1 MVGNH
6 GLFCSIFFKYPE
18 GKKGFLELIKSMTGF
33 GRAETEGEG
42 RRYSVE
48 IKTVNHRYLEVSIKM
63 PKVLAPFEGA
73 IRTLLKEYM
82 ERGKVD
88 VFISFESMDGNT
100 ETIRYNSAV
109 AHDYYRYLQQMA
121 EEFGMENDVR
131 ISGLSRYPD
140 VFTAESAEIDE
151 DAIWRELQ
159 KCIRK
164 ACEQVVRTRKAEG
177 ENLSRDLIAKLDEM
191 KEQVAFVEQRSPEVV
206 EEYRRKLREK
216 VVDLLGD
223 AQVDEARLVQEVTI
237 FADRICVDEEIV
249 RLKSHIDSMRKA
261 ITDGGTIGRRLDFIA
276 QEMNRE
282 ANTTLSKANDLAVSD
297 AAIDL
302 KTGIEKVREQIQN
315 IE

>member
-6 GLFCSIFFKYPE
+6 GLFCSVIFKYPE

-48 IKTVNHRYLEVSIKM
+48 IKTVNHRYLEVGIKM

-216 VVDLLGD
+216 VEDLLGD

>member
-1 MVGNH
+1 M
-6 GLFCSIFFKYPE
+6 
-18 GKKGFLELIKSMTGF
+18 IKSMTGF

-48 IKTVNHRYLEVSIKM
+48 IKTVNHRYLEVNIKM
-63 PKVLAPFEGA
+63 PKVLAPFEGS

-88 VFISFESMDGNT
+88 IFISFESMDSNT
-100 ETIRYNSAV
+100 SAVRYNSVV
-109 AHDYYRYLQQMA
+109 AHEYFRYLQQMA
-121 EEFGMENDVR
+121 DEFGLENDVR

-140 VFTAESAEIDE
+140 VFTAEAVEIDE
-151 DAIWRELQ
+151 DTIWKELQ

-216 VVDLLGD
+216 VEALLGD
-223 AQVDEARLVQEVTI
+223 AQVDEARLIQEVTI

-261 ITDGGTIGRRLDFIA
+261 ITNGGTIGRRLDFIA

>member
-1 MVGNH
+1 M
-6 GLFCSIFFKYPE
+6 
-18 GKKGFLELIKSMTGF
+18 IKSMTGF

-48 IKTVNHRYLEVSIKM
+48 IKTVNHRYLEVNIKM
-63 PKVLAPFEGA
+63 PKVLAPFEGS

-88 VFISFESMDGNT
+88 IFISFESVDSNT
-100 ETIRYNSAV
+100 SAVRYNSVV
-109 AHDYYRYLQQMA
+109 AHEYFRYLQQMA
-121 EEFGMENDVR
+121 DEFGLENDVR

-140 VFTAESAEIDE
+140 VFTAEAVEIDE
-151 DAIWRELQ
+151 DTIWKELQ

-216 VVDLLGD
+216 VEALLGD
-223 AQVDEARLVQEVTI
+223 AQVDEARLIQEVTI

-261 ITDGGTIGRRLDFIA
+261 ITNGGTIGRRLDFIA